1 MGPAVPE
8 TRPSKRRNQSN
19 VSNPVKRMD
28 LRRAKAALAA
38 WPWMP
43 RAFLPH
49 PEPRRVSSARPASF
63 LRAATFALL
72 ALALTS
78 VCGQQVAAQGEQ
90 PTLEAMPRTPGVKA
104 EYEVTFVNT
113 GPELL
118 PLQDAIVMV
127 LDKDIHVPTRIPGE
141 AVQIRFKHTES
152 DTSGCGRA
160 AAVELADQSN
170 RHAATTLRIYP
181 RLVRDGRQQPIPP
194 GAEVTVLITDQA
206 GLSNPEEGGAYQW
219 TVGTTGS
226 SETTEAQHP
235 DPLLRRAFAEVNRR
249 SAGDETAQGVSG
261 LLVDWAVALSRDAAF
276 RGDRDPVTGRGY
288 REGTTLTFWRDE
300 DFDGRHDDGE
310 ATLCQDTVASN
321 NTGECAFDLANPPFV
336 PGFGDCFLDPDWAA
350 TDPTQLAGAASNCN
364 FVNAVDGQGHTA
376 ILAVSEEL
384 AEAGNLETSA
394 QALELKGRAEVSD
407 LHRPDPTVLVTLT
420 DFSAGEVKEIT
431 VDGKAVD
438 LAQLPSRS
446 VPDSGRATFRIELP
460 GGIGTGKVRFLVTIT
475 QAGRRLHDFQAEAL
489 VNNGLVIEAV
499 PDVVLPN
506 QQIQLSVLDFRD
518 SDIELIQVGGIPAPA
533 RRIDGGSGRI
543 RSDDRGR
550 WLGTIVL
557 PVNAVTTE
565 AGSRQLSVID
575 TKGHKGE
582 TLLTLPKR
590 QVSITPPHARPG
602 TEIEVSGTG
611 FPAQNRRGS
620 SLVLQVT
627 YDYGGGSVTKVA
639 ETDSA
644 GSFSA
649 ALTLPHRVGIPSKNL
664 VRVEFSDD
672 DGNRVVA
679 SVTHKVGAA
688 SISLQPAKG
697 IPGNTVT
704 LSGQGFRSFVPVT
717 SVILGGMDLLPAPQ
731 PYTDHAGN
739 VAFKLIVPGLAEG
752 TRQLTVTAG
761 GATASANFT
770 IEDSLAPEESV
781 APIEKALA
789 RLGSRFVR
797 CFHFNNGTKEWTFYD
812 PRVKEHSTLDS
823 LITGVP
829 YLVLVTE
836 TTEAFLN
843 GRLRLLTCRHG
854 NCWNQL
860 LW

>member
-1 MGPAVPE
+1 M
-8 TRPSKRRNQSN
+8 
-19 VSNPVKRMD
+19 
-28 LRRAKAALAA
+28 
-38 WPWMP
+38 
-43 RAFLPH
+43 
-49 PEPRRVSSARPASF
+49 
-63 LRAATFALL
+63 
-72 ALALTS
+72 
-78 VCGQQVAAQGEQ
+78 
-90 PTLEAMPRTPGVKA
+90 
-104 EYEVTFVNT
+104 
-113 GPELL
+113 
-118 PLQDAIVMV
+118 
-127 LDKDIHVPTRIPGE
+127 
-141 AVQIRFKHTES
+141 
-152 DTSGCGRA
+152 
-160 AAVELADQSN
+160 
-170 RHAATTLRIYP
+170 
-181 RLVRDGRQQPIPP
+181 
-194 GAEVTVLITDQA
+194 LITVQA

-219 TVGTTGS
+219 AVSTTGS
-226 SETTEAQHP
+226 SGSAEAHHP

-249 SAGDETAQGVSG
+249 SAGDETAQRVSG
-261 LLVDWAVALSRDAAF
+261 LLVDWAVELSRDAAF
-276 RGDRDPVTGRGY
+276 RGDRVTVTGRGY

-350 TDPTQLAGAASNCN
+350 TDPTQLAAAASNCN
-364 FVNAVDGQGHTA
+364 FINAVDGQGHTA

-384 AEAGNLETSA
+384 AEAGNLESSA

-407 LHRPDPTVLVTLT
+407 LQRPDPTVLVTLT
-420 DFSAGEVKEIT
+420 DFPAGEVKEIT
-431 VDGKAVD
+431 VDGKPVD

-446 VPDSGRATFRIELP
+446 VPESGRVTFRIELP
-460 GGIGTGKVRFLVTIT
+460 GGIGTGRLRFLVTTT
-475 QAGRRLHDFQAEAL
+475 QADQRLHDIQAEAL
-489 VNNGLVIEAV
+489 VDNSLAIAAV
-499 PDVVLPN
+499 PNVVLPN
-506 QQIQLSVLDFRD
+506 QQIQLSVLGFRD
-518 SDIELIQVGGIPAPA
+518 SEIKLVTFDGVPLPPG
-533 RRIDGGSGRI
+533 RIDRGSGRV
-543 RSDDRGR
+543 RLDDKGR
-550 WLGTIVL
+550 WLGTITL
-557 PVNAVTTE
+557 PVNAGTTG
-565 AGSRQLSVID
+565 AGPKQLSVID
-575 TKGHKGE
+575 TRGRKGE

-590 QVSITPPHARPG
+590 QVSITPPQARPG

-611 FPAQNRRGS
+611 FPAQNQRGS

-627 YDYGGGSVTKVA
+627 YDYGGGSVTTVA

-649 ALTLPHRVGIPSKNL
+649 ALILPHGVGIPSKNL

-688 SISLQPAKG
+688 SISLHPAKG

-717 SVILGGMDLLPAPQ
+717 SVTLGGMDLLPAPQ
-731 PYTDHAGN
+731 PHTDHAGN
-739 VAFKLIVPGLAEG
+739 VAFKLTVPGLAEG

-761 GATASANFT
+761 GTTASASFT
-770 IEDSLAPEESV
+770 VEDSLAPEESA
-781 APIEKALA
+781 APIEQALA

-812 PRVKEHSTLDS
+812 PRVKEHSTLGG
-823 LITGVP
+823 LVPGVP
-829 YLVLVTE
+829 YWILVTE

-843 GRLRLLTCRHG
+843 GRLRLLTCFRG